1 MELLERIFLCACLF
15 PCIYAFSCCLDQFP
29 QRSLSSS
36 PSGLR
41 PGGFSFPKAG
51 AKVRPSALPAKL
63 FHIFFRGFF
72 TTRCVS
78 VRKNLGHRKIQT
90 RNFMFIHPN
99 DHIWTYISCPQHRKK
114 VAHLPTSPPPLRD
127 SYIRDSSK
135 STYSLTPSEQ
145 VIRPRNPS
153 ISCRR

>member
-1 MELLERIFLCACLF
+1 MRLPLPLHLCIFLLSRSISSKISLF
-15 PCIYAFSCCLDQFP
+15 VP
-29 QRSLSSS
+29 
-36 PSGLR
+36 LR
-41 PGGFSFPKAG
+41 PPPRGFSFPKAG
-51 AKVRPSALPAKL
+51 AKVRPSAFPAKH
-63 FHIFFRGFF
+63 FHIFFCHFF

-78 VRKNLGHRKIQT
+78 GRKNLGHRKIQT